1 MKTFTPILSP
11 RLIIATALTGALA
24 LSLASF
30 AYADVLTRQLEVG
43 SHGSDVSLLQTFLA
57 KDVTIYPQGIV
68 SGYYGFL
75 TKSAVSNFQ
84 SKNGISAV
92 GRVGP
97 QTLPVI
103 NAQMAGG
110 VVSNNRTAPNI
121 SAVAVVAQKNSA
133 FVNWNTNELAKGVVY
148 YSTSPLTTY
157 DNYTSVTIS
166 GNMVMTDSNMH
177 AQQSVGISNLNANTT
192 YYYSVYVTDQDGNVS
207 LSWPASFTTTN

>member
-1 MKTFTPILSP
+1 MNVHTTPGNAFA
-11 RLIIATALTGALA
+11 IIAIAAFFV
-24 LSLASF
+24 LSFFTIAF
-30 AYADVLTRQLEVG
+30 AAPLERELQVG
-43 SHGSDVSLLQTFLA
+43 MSGSDVTLLQTFLA
-57 KDVTIYPQGIV
+57 KDPSIYPQGII
-68 SGYYGFL
+68 SGYYGYL

-84 SKNGISAV
+84 SRNGISAV

-97 QTLPVI
+97 QTLPVL

-110 VVSNNRTAPNI
+110 VVNNNRTAPTI
-121 SAVAVVAQKNSA
+121 SAVAVIAEKNSA

-157 DNYTSVTIS
+157 DNLSSVTIS
-166 GNMVMTDSNMH
+166 GNQVMTDSNMH
-177 AQQSVGISNLNANTT
+177 AQQSVGISNLTASTT